1 MKKLL
6 LLLPLWLLPCLA
18 AAQPQSVVWEMPSLN
33 YDTTIVRHWQG
44 DEYIVY
50 TSSGTGP
57 GIVSYHNNAFGT
69 TISATLPPN
78 VIINDMGTVSPS
90 LFLHKYTRNKLL
102 RNNCSNMFSTV
113 K

>member
-18 AAQPQSVVWEMPSLN
+18 AAQPQSVVWEMSSLN

-50 TSSGTGP
+50 SSSGAGL
-57 GIVSYHNNAFGT
+57 GINTDDRGRHHC
-69 TISATLPPN
+69 TIWELFLPPYSS
-78 VIINDMGTVSPS
+78 INIPETNYYETIAQICFKP
-90 LFLHKYTRNKLL
+90 
-102 RNNCSNMFSTV
+102 
-113 K
+113 